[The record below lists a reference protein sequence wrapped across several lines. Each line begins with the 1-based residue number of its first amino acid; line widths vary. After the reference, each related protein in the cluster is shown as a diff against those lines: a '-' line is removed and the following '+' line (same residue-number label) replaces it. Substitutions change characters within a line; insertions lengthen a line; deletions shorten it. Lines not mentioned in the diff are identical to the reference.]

1 MSEEQ
6 LQVITG
12 IPGPAGSPGVPGP
25 PGSPG
30 GPPGP
35 QGKPGGVYVGPT
47 VPNISDDEML
57 PLWVDISEL
66 EGVVTEGLPRRSDTT
81 FEITLGALASGDH
94 DAVIAPGYRL
104 LRIATDQPARVR
116 VYYSSPARTADAAR
130 NIGVDPVAP
139 HGLLAEVVT
148 VPDALEVW
156 LNPSVHCYTTDAT
169 ASVPLSIANTQ
180 DSAQTIQVTLTLV
193 PTERTAEG
201 EGSPT

>member
-104 LRIATDQPARVR
+104 LRIATDQSARR
-116 VYYSSPARTADAAR
+116 
-130 NIGVDPVAP
+130 G
-139 HGLLAEVVT
+139 
-148 VPDALEVW
+148 
-156 LNPSVHCYTTDAT
+156 
-169 ASVPLSIANTQ
+169 ASMA
-180 DSAQTIQVTLTLV
+180 LV
-193 PTERTAEG
+193 PHLSRCVG
-201 EGSPT
+201 

>member
-1 MSEEQ
+1 MSNCKSSQ
-6 LQVITG
+6 VSLGLQAHQG
-12 IPGPAGSPGVPGP
+12 CQALPGPQVGL
-25 PGSPG
+25 
-30 GPPGP
+30 PGP

-116 VYYSSPARTADAAR
+116 VSLPRQ
-130 NIGVDPVAP
+130 PV
-139 HGLLAEVVT
+139 LLMPRAT
-148 VPDALEVW
+148 SAWIL
-156 LNPSVHCYTTDAT
+156 LLLTDC
-169 ASVPLSIANTQ
+169 SL
-180 DSAQTIQVTLTLV
+180 
-193 PTERTAEG
+193 RW
-201 EGSPT
+201 